1 MCQEEGA
8 RPPPVAVRR
17 LAPVAGAKR
26 GPWDLS
32 EGWLRRAP
40 RQGAARRPLPGAALC
55 GTVRRRPV
63 RTAMECKGTLGDG
76 ASAGG
81 EFSSRQRMP

>member
-63 RTAMECKGTLGDG
+63 RTAMECKGTLGAG
-76 ASAGG
+76 A
-81 EFSSRQRMP
+81 FFFLTPR